1 MLKAKTVWQQSETF
15 NDGVISI
22 LKAVDGVI
30 ESTVIEF
37 PYGIKTVGINRF
49 YQAKT
54 AGSDVKM
61 VVSIPY
67 NKKVHQTDLV
77 ELHDFETNTKE
88 VYRIDMLQV
97 KDTAPR
103 SIWLTLVGV
112 PIKYDDNRT

>member
-15 NDGVISI
+15 YDGVISI

-30 ESTVIEF
+30 EATIIEV
-37 PYGIKTVGINRF
+37 PYGTKTVGINRF

-77 ELHDFETNTKE
+77 EIHDFETDEKE
-88 VYRIDMLQV
+88 IYRIDMLQV